1 MEKGNTRIDFL
12 AIGDTATDVFI
23 RLEDDSGAIVSG
35 APDTAEYRISLPFAA
50 KIPYQSDTT
59 IAGVG
64 NAPNAAVAASILG
77 LNTALVAHVGDDRA
91 GNETIEVLKEH
102 GVDTNFIAKEL
113 GKKTN
118 YSYILWYK
126 EDMTILRQHENFSY
140 GLPDIG
146 SPSWVYFSA
155 VGAGATKFYEE
166 FADYIEKNTE
176 VNFAFQPGGN
186 EVGLGKKLSRLYKRA
201 DIFFCN
207 VEEAEKILE
216 LENVEIK
223 NLLEEMKKLGPK
235 IVVITDGPKG
245 AYAYD
250 GSDIL
255 FIKPYPDPKP
265 PYERTGAGDAFS
277 STTTVALA
285 LGKSLSEALQWGG
298 INSMSVVQEIGAQRG
313 LLTRE
318 KLEEYLKNAPADY
331 KSKKI

>member
-1 MEKGNTRIDFL
+1 LLSK
-12 AIGDTATDVFI
+12 
-23 RLEDDSGAIVSG
+23 
-35 APDTAEYRISLPFAA
+35 SL
-50 KIPYQSDTT
+50 
-59 IAGVG
+59 
-64 NAPNAAVAASILG
+64 
-77 LNTALVAHVGDDRA
+77 
-91 GNETIEVLKEH
+91 
-102 GVDTNFIAKEL
+102 
-113 GKKTN
+113 
-118 YSYILWYK
+118 
-126 EDMTILRQHENFSY
+126 
-140 GLPDIG
+140 
-146 SPSWVYFSA
+146 
-155 VGAGATKFYEE
+155 
-166 FADYIEKNTE
+166 
-176 VNFAFQPGGN
+176 
-186 EVGLGKKLSRLYKRA
+186 
-201 DIFFCN
+201 IFFLISACN
-207 VEEAEKILE
+207 KPACFAKSELKLKILE